1 MVKRIIASCFVFTVL
16 CSVGLAQDEGTNRTV
31 VTADRLMF
39 DYKKYTAVFESHV
52 IVVDPR
58 MRIESDEL
66 KIIFSKTNSVKSIT
80 ASGNV
85 RLRSE
90 DKTATCTRAVYLA
103 ETEEVVLTGNAR
115 LNRGRDTITGEII
128 KFFLDEDRVVVEG
141 GTQLTVFPD
150 QTQGLKL
157 PKR

>member
-1 MVKRIIASCFVFTVL
+1 MANRLILAVFMLFALFST
-16 CSVGLAQDEGTNRTV
+16 GFGQGEDTNKTV
-31 VTADRLMF
+31 VTADRLTYN
-39 DYKKYTAVFESHV
+39 YKQYTAVFESHV

-66 KIIFSKTNSVKSIT
+66 RIIFSKTNSVKSIT
-80 ASGNV
+80 AIGNV
-85 RLRSE
+85 HLKSE
-90 DKTATCTRAVYLA
+90 DKTATCNRAVYLA

-115 LNRGRDTITGEII
+115 LNRGRDTITGDSI

-141 GTQLTVFPD
+141 GTQLMIFPE
-150 QTQGLKL
+150 QNQGLKL